1 MLERLSS
8 KSTRVIT
15 LAQEEARRLGHSFVD
30 PEQILLGLIAEGTGV
45 TADLCRLRDV
55 TLEDARI
62 EVEKIIGRGSEPVA
76 EAIPLTPQAERVL
89 ELSLEEAERLNS
101 EIIEP
106 EHLLLGL
113 VREEEGVDKGV
124 AIRVL
129 ENLGYDLGE
138 IRTSILNSINGQTN
152 QANQANQ
159 ANQGDRVDYCSAVDC
174 SVNSCRVGD
183 CGVGDCGVGDCGVGD
198 CGGADCSSID
208 CGSADC
214 GSADCGSCFI
224 ATAVYG
230 SYDAPQVITLR
241 YFRDKALMPHRVG
254 RLLVAAYY
262 QLSPPLAKG
271 LKTSPFFA
279 KPVRYILN
287 KFVTWLEK

>member
-1 MLERLSS
+1 MVERLSS
-8 KSTRVIT
+8 KSMRVMT

-30 PEQILLGLIAEGTGV
+30 TEQILLGLIAESTGV
-45 TADLCRLRDV
+45 IADLCRSKDI

-62 EVEKIIGRGSEPVA
+62 EVEKIIGRGSEPVP
-76 EAIPLTPQAERVL
+76 EDIPLTPQAERVL
-89 ELSLEEAERLNS
+89 ELSLAEAEQLNS
-101 EIIEP
+101 EIVEP

-113 VREEEGVDKGV
+113 VTEEEGVDKGV

-138 IRTSILNSINGQTN
+138 IRTSILNSLNGQVN
-152 QANQANQ
+152 QDNPVNR
-159 ANQGDRVDYCSAVDC
+159 GDRFDYCSVGDC
-174 SVNSCRVGD
+174 GVNYCSVGD
-183 CGVGDCGVGDCGVGD
+183 CGVGDCGVGDCNSAD
-198 CGGADCSSID
+198 CSGADCS
-208 CGSADC
+208 GADC
-214 GSADCGSCFI
+214 SGCGDCSGADCGSCFI

-241 YFRDKALMPHRVG
+241 YFRDKKLMPHRVG
-254 RLLVAAYY
+254 RLFVATYY

-279 KPVRYILN
+279 APVRYILN
-287 KFVTWLEK
+287 KFVAWLEK